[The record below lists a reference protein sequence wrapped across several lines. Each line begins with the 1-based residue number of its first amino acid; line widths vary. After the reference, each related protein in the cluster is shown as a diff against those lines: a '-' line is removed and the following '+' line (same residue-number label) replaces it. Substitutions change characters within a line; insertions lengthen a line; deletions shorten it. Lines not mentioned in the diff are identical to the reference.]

1 MTARL
6 IIMTGKHQGK
16 KMALT
21 EGSKFVVGR
30 DEGVAVRLATSEV
43 SRRHCAI
50 RVRDGIVTVEDLGSR
65 NGTQIN
71 DVSITRRT
79 RLKPGD
85 ILRVGPM
92 LFRFELKVKAPVAS
106 EKKSADRI
114 ETETDEVIVKESTE
128 DSIVN
133 WLAEEEPAASDTDTV
148 LGKTAPTAE
157 YPAADSGMSIDDEE
171 GSSESAEPRVPPPSK
186 KEFASVAE
194 EAQDII
200 RRHLEMKAR

>member
-16 KMALT
+16 KMALV
-21 EGSKFVVGR
+21 EGSKLVIGR

-50 RVRDGIVTVEDLGSR
+50 RVRDGVVSVEDLGSR

-71 DVSITRRT
+71 DVSITGRT
-79 RLKPGD
+79 NLKPGD

-92 LFRFELKVKAPVAS
+92 LFQFEVKVKSPVATGKQAS
-106 EKKSADRI
+106 DTI
-114 ETETDEVIVKESTE
+114 ESETDEVVVRESTE

-148 LGKTAPTAE
+148 IGKTAPTAE
-157 YPAADSGMSIDDEE
+157 HTAADSGVSTDGDD
-171 GSSESAEPRVPPPSK
+171 GSSEPDEPEIPPPSK
-186 KEFASVAE
+186 KEFESVAE

-200 RRHLEMKAR
+200 RRHLAMKAR

>member
-1 MTARL
+1 MAARL

-16 KMALT
+16 KMALL
-21 EGSKFVVGR
+21 EGSKLVIGR

-50 RVRDGIVTVEDLGSR
+50 RVREGVVFVEDLGSR

-71 DVSITRRT
+71 DVSITQRT
-79 RLKPGD
+79 KLEPGD

-92 LFRFELKVKAPVAS
+92 LFQFEEKVKTAAAVS
-106 EKKSADRI
+106 KKKSGEI
-114 ETETDEVIVKESTE
+114 ESGTDEVVVRESSE

-148 LGKTAPTAE
+148 IGKTAPTAE
-157 YPAADSGMSIDDEE
+157 HTAVGPDVSSTATQSSGELN
-171 GSSESAEPRVPPPSK
+171 VPPPSK
-186 KEFASVAE
+186 KEFNSVAE

-200 RRHLEMKAR
+200 RRHLEMKTH

>member
-1 MTARL
+1 MAARL

-16 KMALT
+16 KMALA
-21 EGSKFVVGR
+21 EGCKLVIGR

-50 RVRDGIVTVEDLGSR
+50 RVREGVVSVEDLGSR

-71 DVSITRRT
+71 DVTIIKRT
-79 RLKPGD
+79 KLRHGD

-92 LFRFELKVKAPVAS
+92 LFEFQDKAKAIAAS
-106 EKKSADRI
+106 GTKTSPEI
-114 ETETDEVIVKESTE
+114 ESETDEINIRESSE

-133 WLAEEEPAASDTDTV
+133 WLTEEEPAASDTDTV
-148 LGKTAPTAE
+148 VGKTAPTAE
-157 YPAADSGMSIDDEE
+157 LSAADSGMTSDDDDKP
-171 GSSESAEPRVPPPSK
+171 SAAVEPDIPPPAK
-186 KEFASVAE
+186 KEFRSIAE

-200 RRHLEMKAR
+200 RRHLEMKSR